1 VARDREA
8 LQPPDDVGEPE
19 PDELD
24 LGLLD
29 VTQHLLPQIGSRARG
44 SLDRLHGSPFLDSG
58 HKKTPPRGSARSRL
72 EASSPLATDVIVS
85 RDADASYTTGRTRGA
100 PRWSACSA
108 LAEGCQQQR
117 DHVRVEMAAGAATQ
131 LVERIL

>member
-72 EASSPLATDVIVS
+72 EASSPLATNVVVS
-85 RDADASYTTGRTRGA
+85 GEACASYTRRRTRSA
-100 PRWSACSA
+100 PPVSH
-108 LAEGCQQQR
+108 Q
-117 DHVRVEMAAGAATQ
+117 AAGSRLAMSVASSASTASGSK
-131 LVERIL
+131 